1 MLNRLRRVIRK
12 VLRSVYRR
20 LPSSTQARIRHLSRI
35 QLRTETKSHLMLQ
48 EYGASWAPLPV
59 FADRASLPTLTIVT
73 DSVDPDSLFGGVG
86 TALVVGA
93 VAASRLNARLRL
105 VTRTAAPDPAALGQ
119 IIKAHRLEFN
129 GPADFAHM
137 PLRTEKP
144 LPLGPDDLILTTSWW
159 STRAVLGSVSPDRV
173 IYLLQEDERMFYPY
187 SDMRL
192 RCAETLREAGVRVL
206 VNTQLLFD
214 HLAEGPDFLP
224 RLRERGCSFEPAFPA
239 FKRPD
244 IIKPHADGKKNFFFY
259 ARPNHPRNLYWRG
272 LEVIDKAVREG
283 LLPVDKWN
291 FHFAGHDIRGIELP
305 GGVKPKVWPKMP
317 WAQFADLISQM
328 DLGLSLMDTPHPSYP
343 PFDLAASG
351 AVVITNTHG
360 PKVSLDQWSR
370 NIIAVPPSVP
380 DLVDAIRRGVA
391 LAFDTETRF
400 ANCADDRI
408 ARDWESTLGPPL
420 ERLLSL
426 RSR

>member
-1 MLNRLRRVIRK
+1 MLNRPRRVIRK

-20 LPSSTQARIRHLSRI
+20 LPSRMQVPIGRLSRV
-35 QLRTETKSHLMLQ
+35 QLRTETNSHLMLQ
-48 EYGASWAPLPV
+48 EYGAGWAPLPV
-59 FADRASLPTLTIVT
+59 FADRAALPTLTIVT
-73 DSVDPDSLFGGVG
+73 DSVDSDSLFGGVG

-105 VTRTAAPDPAALGQ
+105 VTRTTAPDPAALGQ

-129 GPADFAHM
+129 GPADFAQM

-144 LPLGPDDLILTTSWW
+144 LPVGPDDLILTTSWW

-187 SDMRL
+187 NDMRL
-192 RCAETLREAGVRVL
+192 RCAETLREAGTRVL

-214 HLAEGPDFLP
+214 HLADGPDFLP
-224 RLRERGCSFEPAFPA
+224 GLRERGCSFEPAFPA
-239 FKRPD
+239 FKRPQT
-244 IIKPHADGKKNFFFY
+244 IKAHADGKKNFFFY

-272 LEVIDKAVREG
+272 LEVIDRAVREG
-283 LLPVDKWN
+283 LLPADEWN

-305 GGVKPKVWPKMP
+305 GGVKPKVWSKMP
-317 WAQFADLISQM
+317 WARYADLISQM

-380 DLVDAIRRGVA
+380 DLVDAISRGVA
-391 LAFDTETRF
+391 LACDTETRF

-408 ARDWESTLGPPL
+408 ARDWESSLGPAL